1 MKKIEE
7 EYIKASAKIIALEM
21 LVEQLKR
28 ENEQLKKENEF
39 LKELVK
45 NKDKGGGIITIKLN
59 MNKEKMEELK
69 KLIAE
74 TSPHKSI
81 PLPIE
86 LEQDET
92 DDEIKKIKDAAFK
105 IADKYGCR
113 IDKVHVFYD
122 IKVWLAHPE
131 HPLPHEREELEKAIR
146 EEVSKITKKGFDIEV
161 E

>member
-1 MKKIEE
+1 MKGGKMEIKK
-7 EYIKASAKIIALEM
+7 EYIKTSA
-21 LVEQLKR
+21 
-28 ENEQLKKENEF
+28 EQLKKENAL

-45 NKDKGGGIITIKLN
+45 NRDKCGGIITTMKLN
-59 MNKEKMEELK
+59 LNKEKREELK

-74 TSPHKSI
+74 TSPHKFI

-86 LEQDET
+86 LEQ
-92 DDEIKKIKDAAFK
+92 DEIKKIKDAAFK